1 MNEINLFKASIDMKA
16 LKCSHPKDFIVGW
29 ICCFLLHWGFF
40 LAQLCFVREKV
51 AFHIPAKARQ
61 SKYYY

>member
-1 MNEINLFKASIDMKA
+1 MKA